1 MECISPLHF
10 QKNLTSKVVDN
21 AARIASRQTR
31 PAKEGAE
38 EEQQPR
44 VPFKFGPIKLTR
56 HMSGFASE
64 SCAPQIN

>member
-10 QKNLTSKVVDN
+10 QENFTSKLVDN

-38 EEQQPR
+38 EEEPR
-44 VPFKFGPIKLTR
+44 LPFKFGPIKLTR